1 MREHARDRAAPVKA
15 DEVTRVGLALTG
27 DGIGARSSGWLAS
40 PACIY
45 HGIDR
50 HPNGM

>member
-27 DGIGARSSGWLAS
+27 DGIGARQ
-40 PACIY
+40 C
-45 HGIDR
+45 R
-50 HPNGM
+50 NGLRTPHQN